1 MILATTKVDNFDQ
14 FLKIFSTKGAEK
26 RKQHGSK
33 GCTVFRDPSRR
44 QPRVGDLRLGRKGLG
59 ELRFRPGSPAD
70 HEGGRAPGQAAGG
83 DARRTLLRLTL
94 SRGDMPRA
102 IRPAGQGAPGGSSH
116 FARSSAGL
124 SRRAPAEITPH
135 REFAPCAPGGRAAP

>member
-14 FLKIFSTKGAEK
+14 FLKVFSTKGAEK

-33 GCTVFRDPSRR
+33 GCTVFRDPSEEN
-44 QPRVGDLRLGRKGLG
+44 RVGDLRLGRGGLG

-70 HEGGRAPGQAAGG
+70 HEGGRAPGQAASG

-94 SRGDMPRA
+94 PRGGCRA
-102 IRPAGQGAPGGSSH
+102 HQTRRARHARRVFH

-124 SRRAPAEITPH
+124 WRWS
-135 REFAPCAPGGRAAP
+135 GRNSAA